1 MEIRLKN
8 RNEKLIEIRRI
19 LNATQKDM
27 ANNGLTREYISM
39 IESGKRNLS
48 REAAILVMKNALDYA
63 RERNIDLNL
72 DEEFIART
80 EEEDLCKICEGISE
94 TIENLQSCNEI
105 VRFAHDNNFKLAEIN
120 GLKKV
125 ANILLIDKQY
135 KEAFKEYT
143 LCLNKIDEINSNIL
157 KENIYNCIGIVK
169 MELTQYE
176 EALIYY
182 KEALNYCYINNK
194 FDIKSKVIYNLAL
207 TYHNI
212 GKYEKSLEYIENILK
227 EKLENRLYVKF
238 RILQG
243 LNYHNMKRLDEAIE
257 IYLDT
262 IKHKDIDINSK
273 IKVYNNIAMCYMNK
287 GNLDTSLIYSDLAL
301 KSSANIPDLLNK
313 TLQNRG
319 KINKQMGRYEEA
331 KKYFYEGLKISEEI
345 MDYEYQLKSLKE
357 IHSIADK
364 QEDSE
369 EGLKAVTKILDIAKA
384 NNLKA
389 DMAWAL
395 DVIIN
400 YAITCNDINILKIAN
415 DVKI

>member
-1 MEIRLKN
+1 
-8 RNEKLIEIRRI
+8 
-19 LNATQKDM
+19 
-27 ANNGLTREYISM
+27 
-39 IESGKRNLS
+39 
-48 REAAILVMKNALDYA
+48 
-63 RERNIDLNL
+63 
-72 DEEFIART
+72 
-80 EEEDLCKICEGISE
+80 
-94 TIENLQSCNEI
+94 
-105 VRFAHDNNFKLAEIN
+105 
-120 GLKKV
+120 
-125 ANILLIDKQY
+125 
-135 KEAFKEYT
+135 
-143 LCLNKIDEINSNIL
+143 
-157 KENIYNCIGIVK
+157 
-169 MELTQYE
+169 
-176 EALIYY
+176 
-182 KEALNYCYINNK
+182 
-194 FDIKSKVIYNLAL
+194 
-207 TYHNI
+207 
-212 GKYEKSLEYIENILK
+212 
-227 EKLENRLYVKF
+227 
-238 RILQG
+238 
-243 LNYHNMKRLDEAIE
+243 
-257 IYLDT
+257 
-262 IKHKDIDINSK
+262 
-273 IKVYNNIAMCYMNK
+273 MNK

-331 KKYFYEGLKISEEI
+331 KKYFYEGLKVSEEI